1 MSTLYPRLSL
11 AIAEA
16 VAGDCAGLSVLDLVS
31 MSGTSHESIRFAPT
45 GGNRVSVA
53 QLEEL
58 QKEMRVQAARLGYP
72 MIISPTQAEQFDLT
86 CAMYLHRKMNLY
98 PAEAAHI
105 EMWAFLATILL
116 PDIVRWRFPGE
127 STSLDRFIGG
137 DRGLRRNTFGRLWW
151 RAYLLCTDAS
161 GDDAYHLLMALHEDE
176 LVQIT
181 ERPSIATN
189 PLLAQ
194 AVAVA
199 HIKTMYDHPHL
210 HRRTLIRDGIKR
222 VRRRMSVICYDLLE
236 REMLQAD
243 VNSVFSET
251 AQVIASGLPGGNNS
265 DIPDED

>member
-1 MSTLYPRLSL
+1 MAWTVHPQITGSATGILGDISMSTLYPRLPL
-11 AIAEA
+11 ATAEA
-16 VAGDCAGLSVLDLVS
+16 VASSLAGLSVLDLVS
-31 MSGTSHESIRFAPT
+31 MSETSHESIRFAPT
-45 GGNRVSVA
+45 GGNRVSTL

-58 QKEMRVQAARLGYP
+58 QKEVRIQAAQHGYP
-72 MIISPTQAEQFDLT
+72 LTISPPQAEQFDLG
-86 CAMYLHRKMNLY
+86 CAIYLHHQMNLY

-151 RAYLLCTDAS
+151 RAYLLSTDSDGA
-161 GDDAYHLLMALHEDE
+161 DAYHLLMALHEDE

-181 ERPSIATN
+181 ERPSIAAN

-199 HIKTMYDHPHL
+199 HITTMYDYPHL

-222 VRRRMSVICYDLLE
+222 VRRRMSVICYDLLDHDL
-236 REMLQAD
+236 LQAD
-243 VNSVFSET
+243 VFPKTE
-251 AQVIASGLPGGNNS
+251 
-265 DIPDED
+265 